1 MEGVDVGKALN
12 DLARH
17 QMVRR
22 ISTSKAI
29 TPSSFTEKGGR
40 IDMFTLMHQRDM
52 LWRITWRIGKTTACI
67 SSRG

>member
-22 ISTSKAI
+22 IYLDILVDLTVCRESERGTGN
-29 TPSSFTEKGGR
+29 EGGE
-40 IDMFTLMHQRDM
+40 
-52 LWRITWRIGKTTACI
+52 
-67 SSRG
+67 